1 MGIRKRERK
10 ILGKKRFV
18 YGAEVYVRGVRV
30 AYKSFDT
37 RGQAEDWYL
46 KAKASYSTGEP
57 LEQSLPK
64 RTLRDIVELYKEE
77 RLPQLRASTQ
87 QNKEKPIE
95 YILTSPI
102 ADMRMSELTDQS
114 IDRWFDWLRKHPT
127 AQRES
132 RKFFLEEFRFLRALL
147 NWYRDY
153 HDPKFVVPI
162 VKRHREQVKYKPV
175 THRRP
180 DYFMRREDILQWLEW
195 LRINKPSR
203 PEYYRLALFLL
214 HTGARIG
221 EAAGLCWDA
230 VDLENGFVSVIRT
243 VWWDRHTRKPSLQ
256 NQAKN
261 DESIRII
268 PLAKPVLEMLRE
280 LKVQRV
286 RHDGPVFCTPEGNL
300 LSYPSIQNAFNRG
313 FMALG
318 LPWRSTH
325 ICRHSFGTLALLA
338 TRDLSAVQASLGHN
352 DIRVTQRYA
361 KAVALLDGVAS
372 HKTAEFIGLGMPS
385 HPPEGEE
392 TPPTKNNVF
401 HFDTRRRK
409 MS

>member
-1 MGIRKRERK
+1 
-10 ILGKKRFV
+10 
-18 YGAEVYVRGVRV
+18 
-30 AYKSFDT
+30 
-37 RGQAEDWYL
+37 
-46 KAKASYSTGEP
+46 
-57 LEQSLPK
+57 
-64 RTLRDIVELYKEE
+64 
-77 RLPQLRASTQ
+77 
-87 QNKEKPIE
+87 
-95 YILTSPI
+95 
-102 ADMRMSELTDQS
+102 
-114 IDRWFDWLRKHPT
+114 
-127 AQRES
+127 
-132 RKFFLEEFRFLRALL
+132 
-147 NWYRDY
+147 
-153 HDPKFVVPI
+153 
-162 VKRHREQVKYKPV
+162 
-175 THRRP
+175 
-180 DYFMRREDILQWLEW
+180 MRREDILQWLEW
-195 LRINKPSR
+195 LRINKPLR

-243 VWWDRHTRKPSLQ
+243 VWWDRHTRKPNLQ

-280 LKVQRV
+280 IKAQRKSI
-286 RHDGPVFCTPEGNL
+286 DGPVFCSPEGNL

-313 FMALG
+313 FTALG

-372 HKTAEFIGLGMPS
+372 HKTAEFIGLGMVS
-385 HPPEGEE
+385 HPPEGKEI
-392 TPPTKNNVF
+392 PPTRDNVF
-401 HFDTRRRK
+401 HLDTRRRK

>member
-1 MGIRKRERK
+1 MGIRKREK
-10 ILGKKRFV
+10 KVLGKKRFV
-18 YGAEVYVRGVRV
+18 YVAEVYVRGIRV

-37 RGQAEDWYL
+37 RGQAEEWYL
-46 KAKASYSTGEP
+46 KAKAAYSAGEP
-57 LEQSLPK
+57 LEQNRPE
-64 RTLRDIVELYKEE
+64 RTLRDIVELYKVE
-77 RLPQLRASTQ
+77 RLPQLRTSTQ

-102 ADMRMSELTDQS
+102 ADQPMSMLTDQS
-114 IDRWFDWLRKHPT
+114 VDRWFDWLRKHQT

-147 NWYRDY
+147 NWYRDF

-162 VKRHREQVKYKPV
+162 VKRHREQVRYKPV
-175 THRRP
+175 TPRRP
-180 DYFMRREDILQWLEW
+180 DYFMRREDILLWLEW
-195 LRINKPSR
+195 LKINKPSR
-203 PEYYRLALFLL
+203 PEFYRLALFLL

-243 VWWDRHTRKPSLQ
+243 VWWDRHTRKPNLQ

-261 DESIRII
+261 DDSIRII
-268 PLAKPVLEMLRE
+268 PLAKPVLEMLQE
-280 LKVQRV
+280 IKAQRKSPN
-286 RHDGPVFCTPEGNL
+286 GPVFCSPEGDL
-300 LSYPSIQNAFNRG
+300 ISYPSIQNAFNRG
-313 FMALG
+313 FTSLG

-325 ICRHSFGTLALLA
+325 ICRHSFGTLALMA

-372 HKTAEFIGLGMPS
+372 HKTAEFIGLGVTSQPPLGDDD
-385 HPPEGEE
+385 PPERD
-392 TPPTKNNVF
+392 NVF
-401 HFDTRRRK
+401 RLDARRRR
-409 MS
+409 MV